1 METNLLLMILICLV
15 LILLILVLY
24 QTMKT
29 NSNRDLSIVKAQL
42 DDQYQNDKTLMLK
55 SQETATSLLSLQQQ
69 FQTLLTEFHLL
80 NKGTYHS
87 SSLMND
93 MAKNI
98 HEMQEVMVNKKAR
111 GNWGEYQL
119 ESLLSLYIG
128 NNKNIYERQ
137 YQLNEGV
144 LGDVALHLPSSDK
157 VLILDAKFPMEN
169 YRHLINA
176 NGQKNL
182 EDKYLQLFKTD
193 IKKHIRDISRKYITE
208 QTLDL
213 AIMFIP
219 SEAIYSFI
227 CANVDELIDEAY
239 QAHVLITSPT
249 TLAGVVFTLLNAT
262 KEFHRSQH
270 IKEIEKD
277 LNALLDDV
285 RRLVERTNKANQ
297 YARLTVKQMDEM
309 AISIDKLANRI
320 QKISDGQENEEN
332 LV

>member
-1 METNLLLMILICLV
+1 METNLLLMVLVCLV
-15 LILLILVLY
+15 LVLLILVLY
-24 QTMKT
+24 QTIKI
-29 NSNRDLSIVKAQL
+29 NQNRDLNIVKAQL

-69 FQTLLTEFHLL
+69 FQTLLSEFHLL
-80 NKGTYHS
+80 NKGNYYSTN
-87 SSLMND
+87 LITD

-98 HEMQEVMVNKKAR
+98 SEMQAVMINKKTR

-137 YQLNEGV
+137 YQLKNGV
-144 LGDVALHLPSSDK
+144 LGDVALHLPNSDK
-157 VLILDAKFPMEN
+157 VLILDAKFPLEN
-169 YRHLINA
+169 YRNLIDA
-176 NGQKNL
+176 KGQKQL
-182 EDKYLQLFKTD
+182 EDKYLQLFKTN
-193 IKKHIRDISRKYITE
+193 IKKHIRDISHKYITE
-208 QTLDL
+208 ETLDL

-227 CANVDELIDEAY
+227 CAKADELIDEAY

-277 LNALLDDV
+277 LQALLDDV

-297 YARLTVKQMDEM
+297 YAHLTVKQMDEM
-309 AISIDKLANRI
+309 AISIDKLASRI
-320 QKISDGQENEEN
+320 QKISDGQDEQN